1 MKVKGVLNILLADD
15 DMDDCLLF
23 KDALE
28 ELALGASL
36 ITVHD
41 GERLIQHL
49 EKVSANL
56 PDVLFLDLNMPRK
69 NGFECLTEIKEHSV
83 FNKIPVIIY
92 TTAKDEAHAQALY
105 EKGAHYYICMPS
117 DFEKLKN
124 ALQLAIMLLAQNT
137 VRSTKETFYIPTF

>member
-1 MKVKGVLNILLADD
+1 
-15 DMDDCLLF
+15 
-23 KDALE
+23 
-28 ELALGASL
+28 
-36 ITVHD
+36 
-41 GERLIQHL
+41 
-49 EKVSANL
+49 
-56 PDVLFLDLNMPRK
+56 MPRK

-124 ALQLAIMLLAQNT
+124 ALLYKKLAFKKEIIPFQSMNKKAWYNIFTFFLLKNPNLYKDL
-137 VRSTKETFYIPTF
+137 STHEHIEDKDILKILGQKYRYNIKRVKKYIKNIKKIKNKSKLE